1 MFKCC
6 KFSLQ
11 DSKDSRYLNY
21 EDDQN
26 PAVACTSTIQ
36 RWHQKGGGQ
45 NIVPHPVMEVEV
57 TKTRLDNHRQR
68 GGVKCLLYEAR
79 KNSETSQQEIDSFL
93 RYLKTYDSSM
103 GLSQIS
109 TGKSNQVTD
118 SKFGPCQLGLYLF
131 YQISYTE
138 SNFKVIADLSAVQ
151 RKAISA
157 DAVYQFPQFP
167 LNSQEPLDPP
177 DCFTEEEW
185 LNLWILHQSTTNM

>member
-1 MFKCC
+1 
-6 KFSLQ
+6 
-11 DSKDSRYLNY
+11 
-21 EDDQN
+21 
-26 PAVACTSTIQ
+26 
-36 RWHQKGGGQ
+36 
-45 NIVPHPVMEVEV
+45 MELSVCWQE
-57 TKTRLDNHRQR
+57 K
-68 GGVKCLLYEAR
+68 AR

-93 RYLKTYDSSM
+93 RDLKTYDSSM

-177 DCFTEEEW
+177 DCLTEEECKLFCYLQVDKQKINAIESITW
-185 LNLWILHQSTTNM
+185 RQSESDLWKKERQFRFTASNFLIFLEGIEIMIHFLLNLWILHQSTTNM